1 MSAHIFK
8 LVGAAVFTATML
20 SACGGG
26 GGDPVAS
33 PNPPVVTTFALKAA
47 YQARIVSGASD
58 DFTVA
63 GSNGCVGTARISTE
77 KAIPATF
84 EGVSGASSVQVTTT
98 LNFTN
103 CAPTTDTTTGLNFY
117 DANYLP
123 IGLSEGG
130 EYAKF
135 ESPPTDIPT
144 LVSVGQTG
152 TIARLITYTNST
164 LAVST
169 GTRVISYE
177 IKAGTDAMKAV
188 VNLVTRTYDKVNLL
202 TTETLSYSLAQNGT
216 LTLTL
221 FEVQFGTTS
230 DLRLILTPVPK

>member
-1 MSAHIFK
+1 MSVHVFK
-8 LVGAAVFTATML
+8 SLGTVVLAVTML

-26 GGDPVAS
+26 GGDPPQT
-33 PNPPVVTTFALKAA
+33 PNPPGLTTFALKAA

-63 GSNGCVGTARISTE
+63 ASNGCVGTARISTE
-77 KAIPATF
+77 KAVPATF
-84 EGVSGASSVQVTTT
+84 ERVAGASSTQVTTT

-103 CAPTTDTTTGLNFY
+103 CSPATDTTTGLNFY

-123 IGLSEGG
+123 IGLSDGG

-152 TIARLITYTNST
+152 TIARLITYSDST

-177 IKAGTDAMKAV
+177 IKASTDATKAV

-202 TTETLSYSLAQNGT
+202 TAETLSYSLAQNGN

-221 FEVQFGTTS
+221 FEVQFHTTS
-230 DLRLILTPVPK
+230 NLRLVLTPMPK